1 MCCFSQKTWLKPQV
15 LLINLVKTKTGT
27 FVNKP
32 IFVLIVFLMLLGSLT
47 VFVHAQ
53 QTFTVPPL
61 SEKTVNV
68 NLNQGDSVKGTVSV
82 SGVTG
87 TGVDF
92 MVSDPNGKELLSY
105 NYTSYTSFSFSASI
119 TGTYILS
126 FDNSFCSCAGGKNV
140 TLNYSVNDKP
150 VQVSSQGGSNGGFPI
165 VIILIFDIVVAAIT
179 AFVILIRRPRTNN
192 TNNSTVSQV
201 TRTHDAIFF
210 MHTPLN
216 KTEG

>member
-1 MCCFSQKTWLKPQV
+1 MKTWLKPQV
-15 LLINLVKTKTGT
+15 LLINFSKTNKTGT

-32 IFVLIVFLMLLGSLT
+32 IFVLIVFLLLLASLT
-47 VFVHAQ
+47 VVVHAQQ

-68 NLNQGDSVKGTVSV
+68 NLNQGDSVNGTVSV
-82 SGVTG
+82 SGGTG

-126 FDNSFCSCAGGKNV
+126 FDNSFCSCVGGKTV

-150 VQVSSQGGSNGGFPI
+150 VQVSSQGGSNGGFPF
-165 VIILIFDIVVAAIT
+165 VIIIILVMVVVAIAVV
-179 AFVILIRRPRTNN
+179 VILIRRPRTNS
-192 TNNSTVSQV
+192 TNNITVSQA
-201 TRTHDAIFF
+201 TGTHDAIFF
-210 MHTPLN
+210 MHIPLN
-216 KTEG
+216 KNEG